1 MQSPSNAHVPAGL
14 HPMKWADVDLGV
26 LRRNAAAFVAE
37 MGGVAVMAM
46 VKAQAYGHGGP
57 PAAQAL
63 LDGGAT
69 WLGVALPAEALELRR
84 AGIEAPILVV
94 GWSHPDTHR
103 PMVEAAIDITVSDP
117 ASVGAVTAAA
127 RQAGRPARVH
137 LKVETGMNRQGID
150 PTAVP
155 GVLGH
160 VAAQQRQLQLTG
172 VFTHLADAD
181 GADPAHAEMQ
191 YARFLATVAVAQQV
205 AGEPF
210 LVHAANS
217 AAALRFPHM
226 RHDLVR
232 PGIALYGYSPPNCP
246 ALEVEPAMTVR
257 ALVTHVHTVP
267 KGEYVGYG
275 CTWRAERDT
284 RVATVAA
291 GYADGVHRAQSN
303 RGAVVLRGVRCPI
316 VGRVS
321 MDQVSVDV
329 SALDGV
335 EPGEGVIMV
344 GGNGPDRM
352 GADEVAA
359 VEDTISYEV
368 LCAVSARVPRRFIPT
383 PAGHEGS

>member
-1 MQSPSNAHVPAGL
+1 
-14 HPMKWADVDLGV
+14 MKWAEVDLGV
-26 LRRNAAAFVAE
+26 LRRNAGAFATQV
-37 MGGVAVMAM
+37 GTPVMAM
-46 VKAQAYGHGGP
+46 VKAGAYGHGGP

-69 WLGVALPAEALELRR
+69 WLGVALPGEALELRR
-84 AGIEAPILVV
+84 AGVEAPILVV
-94 GWSHPDTHR
+94 GWSHPDSHAA
-103 PMVEAAIDITVSDP
+103 MVEAGIDITVSDY
-117 ASVGAVTAAA
+117 AGVDAVRAAV
-127 RQAGRPARVH
+127 RDHSHPARVQV
-137 LKVETGMNRQGID
+137 KVETGMNRQG
-150 PTAVP
+150 V
-155 GVLGH
+155 H
-160 VAAQQRQLQLTG
+160 VAALPAVLQRIAAEHQHLRLTG

-181 GADPAHAEMQ
+181 GADPTHAEMQ
-191 YARFLATVAVAQQV
+191 HGRFLAAIEIARQLTR
-205 AGEPF
+205 GGSL

-232 PGIALYGYSPPNCP
+232 PGIALYGYAPANCP
-246 ALEVEPAMTVR
+246 PIAVEPAMTVH

-303 RGAVVLRGVRCPI
+303 RGVVVLRGVRCPI

-321 MDQVSVDV
+321 MDQVTVDV
-329 SALDGV
+329 SGV
-335 EPGEGVIMV
+335 AGDVAPGESVIMV
-344 GGNGPDRM
+344 GGNGPDRL
-352 GADEVAA
+352 GAGEVAA

-368 LCAVSARVPRRFIPT
+368 LCAVSARVPRRFIAT
-383 PAGHEGS
+383 PSGPQGM

>member
-1 MQSPSNAHVPAGL
+1 
-14 HPMKWADVDLGV
+14 MKWADVDLSV
-26 LRRNAAAFVAE
+26 LRGNASAFAAQV
-37 MGGVAVMAM
+37 GTPIMAM

-69 WLGVALPAEALELRR
+69 WLGVALPGEALELRG

-103 PMVEAAIDITVSDP
+103 AMVDAGIDITVSDP
-117 ASVGAVTAAA
+117 AGVDAVTAAA
-127 RQAGRPARVH
+127 RSAGRQARVQV
-137 LKVETGMNRQGID
+137 KVETGMNRQGVD
-150 PTAVP
+150 LAALPAV
-155 GVLGH
+155 LAH
-160 VAAQQRQLQLTG
+160 LASERAHLRLTG

-181 GADPAHAEMQ
+181 GADPTHAEMQ
-191 YARFLATVAVAQQV
+191 HERFLAAVDIARDQ
-205 AGEPF
+205 ARDPIAI
-210 LVHAANS
+210 HAANS

-232 PGIALYGYSPPNCP
+232 PGIALYGYPPANCP
-246 ALEVEPAMTVR
+246 PVAVEPAMTVH

-267 KGEYVGYG
+267 AGEYVGYG

-303 RGAVVLRGVRCPI
+303 RGVVVLRGVRCPI

-321 MDQVSVDV
+321 MDQVTVDV

-335 EPGEGVIMV
+335 APGESVIMV
-344 GGNGPDRM
+344 GGIGPDRL

-368 LCAVSARVPRRFIPT
+368 LCAVSARVPRRFIATATGP
-383 PAGHEGS
+383 EGS